1 MATWMTMV
9 LQMTRRTPGN
19 PDQKECQLES
29 HFRAIPTLRTRF
41 KDPETGN
48 GELDP
53 EVFDRGSES
62 T

>member
-1 MATWMTMV
+1 MV

-29 HFRAIPTLRTRF
+29 HLRAIPTLRTRF